1 MHLRKELIMA
11 GKPIFPM
18 AYKIKPNQ
26 VRKIYYLGFPSSWK
40 EELIKL
46 AKANNPKF
54 KIEYGLPT
62 HALQKLVDSW
72 MEGIVSMATLK
83 EYSDDAQWLASTM
96 PFDEKRI
103 NILLEIIRVWIAATY
118 ISANKTNPFVISM
131 AKGLCSEM
139 KADGFYPLRSEK
151 DVLLSTADGQVSDE
165 AYQAIP
171 LIIVNGLV
179 GQDIEICGN
188 QIHLSYAA
196 KNELVSSIITDP
208 KFGHKYSFVFRFSVQ
223 TTPPEREAL
232 LLCDIS
238 IRRWIYGRKN
248 KTKSPF
254 LKNAIISHVRVSDD
268 KICQIPIQYD
278 YKTKA
283 LDWKSQDRECYNLY
297 GYTSLPAIDDLWNII
312 ECGDSSYMLPYKNG
326 MGGFIKSAI
335 GTGVPVKDKAEAYEE
350 ILMLLEDVV
359 EKPSV
364 PERIST
370 RQKLHCY
377 KSPEEYETREDFRK
391 WVALCTETDKIRF
404 ELYGVL
410 NNSAHQTLLTEISN
424 KIMRDFGKENSNS
437 CLSVDIVQKEIG
449 DIANPVDK
457 CDKVQ
462 RCDEIKEELGE
473 TEDVVACICIIP
485 GADADEYK
493 DDKDPKLIIR
503 NAFACSGRI
512 VQFVVA
518 HSEDDSLN
526 HQKIDHSV
534 YDLYRQLGIAT
545 LMNTE
550 QLKSYK
556 LKDVACVGMH
566 VCTQIHNIRKKA
578 RFLPLYVS
586 YDLSTGKTRVQCAAF
601 EENNV
606 SYRKACL
613 EMAKL
618 FWNENF
624 EQLCVNASFSPA
636 KQKLIEMKNHF
647 DSESQGAVLLVASD
661 GNTRPL
667 WGGISDKAINE
678 YIGTNDY
685 MPEEIDV
692 GSKKAKYS
700 ISLSGTGVRVF
711 RIRNNAEVPDY
722 YTSQRED
729 ENYSSASGIFKYGKV
744 FWAISQKPNDPKY
757 NRSLK
762 ESRFGYPFIDY
773 AEKDMIEIY
782 PLQLQSEDDPSV
794 WTKYVTDL
802 CLLSIQYNQ
811 STTLPL
817 PLHLATA
824 LEEYLLEI

>member
-1 MHLRKELIMA
+1 MV

-46 AKANNPKF
+46 TKANNPKF

-72 MEGIVSMATLK
+72 MEGIVSMSPLK
-83 EYSDDAQWLASTM
+83 EYSNDSHWLASTI
-96 PFDEKRI
+96 PFDGKRI

-118 ISANKTNPFVISM
+118 ISAYKANPFVIFM
-131 AKGLCSEM
+131 AKDLCSEM
-139 KADGFYPLRSEK
+139 KADEFYPLCSEK
-151 DVLLSTADGQVSDE
+151 DVLLSMADGQVSDE

-171 LIIVNGLV
+171 LVVVNRLL

-196 KNELVSSIITDP
+196 KNELVSSIITEP

-238 IRRWIYGRKN
+238 MRRWIYGRKN

-254 LKNAIISHVRVSDD
+254 LKSAIIGHIRVSDD
-268 KICQIPIQYD
+268 KICQIPIQYN
-278 YKTKA
+278 YETKS

-297 GYTSLPAIDDLWNII
+297 GYKSLPAVDNLWDIV
-312 ECGDSSYMLPYKNG
+312 ECGDNRYMLPYTNG
-326 MGGFIKSAI
+326 MEGFIKSAI
-335 GTGVPVKDKAEAYEE
+335 GTGVPVKDKAEAYEKIFE
-350 ILMLLEDVV
+350 LLGDIVD
-359 EKPSV
+359 KPSV
-364 PERIST
+364 PNRIST
-370 RQKLHCY
+370 RQKLSYY
-377 KSPEEYETREDFRK
+377 KSPNHYETREDFRK
-391 WVALCTETDKIRF
+391 WVVSCTETNKILF

-410 NNSAHQTLLTEISN
+410 NNPSHQSLLTAISN
-424 KIMRDFGKENSNS
+424 KIMCDFGEENSNS

-449 DIANPVDK
+449 DIANPVNKYDK
-457 CDKVQ
+457 IQ
-462 RCDEIKEELGE
+462 RCDELKEELGE
-473 TEDVVACICIIP
+473 TEDVIACICIIP

-503 NAFACSGRI
+503 NAFARSGRI

-518 HSEDDSLN
+518 SAEDDSLN
-526 HQKIDHSV
+526 HQKIEHAV
-534 YDLYRQLGIAT
+534 YDLYCQLGITT

-556 LKDVACVGMH
+556 LKDVTCVGMH
-566 VCTQIHNIRKKA
+566 VCTQIHSIRQKA
-578 RFLPLYVS
+578 RFLPIYVS
-586 YDLSTGKTRVQCAAF
+586 HDLSTGRTRVQCAAF
-601 EENNV
+601 EENNI

-647 DSESQGAVLLVASD
+647 DYDSQGAVLLVHSD

-667 WGGISDKAINE
+667 WGGISDKSISG
-678 YIGTNDY
+678 YIVTNDY
-685 MPEEIDV
+685 MPDQIDA
-692 GSKKAKYS
+692 GSNKASYP

-711 RIRNNAEVPDY
+711 RVRNNAEVPDY

-762 ESRFGYPFIDY
+762 ESRFDYPFIDY

-782 PLQLQSEDDPSV
+782 PLQLQIEDDPSV
-794 WTKYVTDL
+794 WTKYITDL
-802 CLLSIQYNQ
+802 CSLSIQYNQ

-817 PLHLATA
+817 PLHLAAA